1 MKNNENDIFEGIK
14 HIPSEEI
21 NNNFFLT
28 ENILSL
34 NRQPKT
40 DSSKRLNDYDYNLL
54 KEDAYKEVNNDLFR
68 LEYRIS
74 KIEKYIKNN
83 NIQLESAK
91 EIGDYKLIEELST
104 KRKFLEDDYKR
115 LLALYIDKSF
125 SAKISDKILN
135 LFGIK
140 IKNNIKNII
149 ISLTNYSDKIIS
161 KISSQFSTFLK
172 LRKTLNK
179 LENLNQSVSDLITL
193 NIPYGENY
201 NKYDQLSK
209 YIIKANSIHANIS
222 QQINKK

>member
-34 NRQPKT
+34 NKQLKT

>member
-34 NRQPKT
+34 NKQPKT

-54 KEDAYKEVNNDLFR
+54 KEDAYKEVNDDLFR

-115 LLALYIDKSF
+115 LLALYNDKSF

-140 IKNNIKNII
+140 IKNNIKNIK

-161 KISSQFSTFLK
+161 KMSRQFSTFLK
-172 LRKTLNK
+172 LRKTLKK

-193 NIPYGENY
+193 NIPYGEHY

>member
-1 MKNNENDIFEGIK
+1 MKNNKNDIFEGIK

-34 NRQPKT
+34 NKQPKT

-54 KEDAYKEVNNDLFR
+54 KEDAYKEVNDDLFR

-115 LLALYIDKSF
+115 LLALYNDKSF

-140 IKNNIKNII
+140 IKNNIKNIK

-161 KISSQFSTFLK
+161 KMSRQFSTFLK

-193 NIPYGENY
+193 NIPYGEHY